1 MQVTLNQQE
10 IETALKTYIN
20 DQITIK
26 DGMEITI
33 DLKAGRGPE
42 GFSANIDIAP
52 PKTPVKGQAAAAKPA
67 AAATPKP
74 VAKQEPKPETQTNT
88 TVVAGSATNAG
99 DAQPEVQPEV
109 NEQEQQA
116 EQQAE
121 AEAQTEQQ
129 FKTQEEEVQAEA
141 KPRAS
146 LFGGLKK
153 PTN

>member
-52 PKTPVKGQAAAAKPA
+52 PKTPVKGQAAAAAKP
-67 AAATPKP
+67 TPAVAKP
-74 VAKQEPKPETQTNT
+74 VVKQEPKPETQTNN
-88 TVVAGSATNAG
+88 TVVAGAATNAG
-99 DAQPEVQPEV
+99 DVKPETQPEV
-109 NEQEQQA
+109 NEQEQQTEVKDEADAQA
-116 EQQAE
+116 EQQVE
-121 AEAQTEQQ
+121 VQ
-129 FKTQEEEVQAEA
+129 EEVQAEA